1 MRRHAV
7 GLLTSA
13 LVAASAAACG
23 GIPPSA
29 PPAPSAPAPTQPSS
43 APAKPPPPSPSPSPS
58 PKSDKGVK
66 TEKQRLP
73 RTPEQPATNLF
84 GTRYAY
90 VTSSRGNR
98 VTFDL
103 VEFYGGK
110 AATKACAEDGVTSR
124 EGVWCA
130 EYYIR
135 NKNPR
140 LRWLGADPAG
150 RYRLI
155 GDGDWVTVSMDKFLR
170 RVRGTDRL
178 VKLSIDGGRLLGA
191 EEMWQS

>member
-1 MRRHAV
+1 MRRRAV
-7 GLLTSA
+7 GLLTSV
-13 LVAASAAACG
+13 LIAAPATACG
-23 GIPPSA
+23 GVASSTPAA
-29 PPAPSAPAPTQPSS
+29 PPVPASSKPAAPLPKTDKKPQQPS
-43 APAKPPPPSPSPSPS
+43 
-58 PKSDKGVK
+58 
-66 TEKQRLP
+66 

-84 GTRYAY
+84 GTQYAY
-90 VTSSRGNR
+90 VTSFRGNR
-98 VTFDL
+98 VAFDL
-103 VEFYGGK
+103 VEFYEGK
-110 AATKACAEDGVTSR
+110 AAAKACAEDGVQSR

-155 GDGDWVTVSMDKFLR
+155 ADGDRVTVSMYRFLK

-178 VKLSIDGGRLLGA
+178 VKLSIDGGRLLAG